1 MTDLST
7 LLNPEQLEA
16 ATAPDG
22 PLLILAAAGTGKT
35 RTLVYRV
42 VHLVERGYSPSE
54 LMLITFTNRAAR
66 EMLLRAEDVAAGITS
81 GLWGG
86 TFHHIG
92 NRILRKFGPRIGYPP
107 DFTILDA
114 DDQKSLMGAC
124 IKAEGFTA
132 KTFPKKEVVLG
143 LVSGAANRGIDFG
156 DYLEA
161 KREGI
166 EAEPDQVMK
175 VANAYYRRK
184 FDMHAMDFDDLLVK
198 SLSLLAE
205 HEDVRRYYQE
215 RFRHVLVDEYQDMN
229 PLQSDFVEILAA
241 GHNNLSVVGDDF
253 QCIYSWRG
261 SDYQNIM
268 QFPKRHP
275 DARIVKLERNY
286 RSRPEILSV
295 ANESIKHNP
304 EQFQKVLRPTRPS
317 DSRRPLLY
325 SVYSDREQTDRV
337 LEIVRAAKA
346 EGFSYS
352 DIAVLY
358 RSHFHSIEAQIAF
371 AKGRI
376 PHAITS
382 GIGFFEQ
389 AHAKDVIAL
398 LRLCEFPA
406 ESLAFARVLGLLNGM
421 GPATVER
428 VWNKLGG
435 LFQAEDA
442 DQRANLLAFLPE
454 KARVQWRPIG
464 EAIAAYKADTS
475 PEAVTALVHAFISG
489 FYESHLKKDF
499 ENWEDRLDD
508 VRELASEVQSRG
520 NIRDFLADIA
530 LMTNVDREGEREA
543 SGEARNEPRV
553 LLSTVHQAK
562 GLEWPVV
569 IILWAVEGMFPSSRS
584 IAEEADDAEER
595 RLFYVAVTRAKE
607 RLHIMTPRMRYMH
620 DGGAMPCEPSRFVRE
635 IPQNLLEKCEPSPYK
650 QSVSAYPRY
659 SYNRS
664 FR

>member
-1 MTDLST
+1 MTDLSA

-22 PLLILAAAGTGKT
+22 PLFILAAAGTGKT

-66 EMLLRAEDVAAGITS
+66 EMLSRAEEVAPGITS

-86 TFHHIG
+86 TFHHIA
-92 NRILRKFGPRIGYPP
+92 NRILRKYGPRIGYPQ

-114 DDQKSLMGAC
+114 DDQKSLMGNC
-124 IKAEGFTA
+124 IKGEGFTP
-132 KTFPKKEVVLG
+132 KSFPKKEVVLG
-143 LVSGAANRGIDFG
+143 LISGAANRGIDLG
-156 DYLEA
+156 DYLES
-161 KREGI
+161 KQDEL
-166 EAEPDQVMK
+166 EVEPDDVMK
-175 VANAYYRRK
+175 VANAYFRRK

-198 SLSLLAE
+198 GLELLRE
-205 HEDVRRYYQE
+205 HEDVRRYYQA
-215 RFRHVLVDEYQDMN
+215 RFHHVLVDEYQDTN
-229 PLQSDFVEILAA
+229 ALQSDFVDILAE

-261 SDYQNIM
+261 SDYKNIM
-268 QFPKRHP
+268 QFPERHP
-275 DARIVKLERNY
+275 NTHIVKLERNY

-295 ANESIKHNP
+295 ANESIKNNP
-304 EQFQKVLRPTRPS
+304 GQFQKVLRPTRPS
-317 DSRRPLLY
+317 DSHKPVVH
-325 SVYSDREQTDRV
+325 SVHSDREQTARV
-337 LEIVRAAKA
+337 IDIIRAAKA
-346 EGFSYS
+346 EGFSYN

-358 RSHFHSIEAQIAF
+358 RSHFHSIEVQITF
-371 AKGRI
+371 TKERI

-421 GPATVER
+421 GPATIER
-428 VWNKLGG
+428 VWNRLGG
-435 LFQAEDA
+435 TFRAEDA
-442 DQRANLLAFLPE
+442 DQRNNLIALIPE
-454 KARVQWRPIG
+454 KARVQWKPISD
-464 EAIAAYKADTS
+464 AIGAYKSAS
-475 PEAVTALVHAFISG
+475 APEAVSALIEAFITH

-499 ENWEDRLDD
+499 ENWQDRLDD

-543 SGEARNEPRV
+543 NGEVRNEPRV

-562 GLEWPVV
+562 GLEWPIV

-584 IAEEADDAEER
+584 IAEEADDYEER

-607 RLHIMTPRMRYMH
+607 RLHIMVPRMRYLH
-620 DGGAMPCEPSRFVRE
+620 NGGAMPCELSRFVRE
-635 IPQNLLEKCEPSPYK
+635 IPQHLLEKNDPAPYR
-650 QSVSAYPRY
+650 QSFTPYLR
-659 SYNRS
+659 YNRS